1 MERRIDR
8 CLALCRDWAED
19 RVASGSEPPWAWYQ
33 YMKLIE
39 TVAAIQTSRAAVS
52 ARDPHAADPQRVQA
66 PAPEAPGRFVR
77 QLHGLAAGLA
87 VIHGRTSITLEDVER
102 VERVAMDCLPPARRL
117 IVEALRGADTLLTVA
132 ELEERT
138 GRRISNKT
146 IRRELEALKLL
157 DVVGRQDGGY
167 YLTQEL

>member
-52 ARDPHAADPQRVQA
+52 ARDPQPEPQRIQA
-66 PAPEAPGRFVR
+66 PAPEAPRD
-77 QLHGLAAGLA
+77 A
-87 VIHGRTSITLEDVER
+87 VTDIG
-102 VERVAMDCLPPARRL
+102 ARR
-117 IVEALRGADTLLTVA
+117 RQ
-132 ELEERT
+132 
-138 GRRISNKT
+138 RRRDDDDDDDEDPS
-146 IRRELEALKLL
+146 LPM
-157 DVVGRQDGGY
+157 
-167 YLTQEL
+167 